1 MTRETGLVARSPIEA
16 AEAYF
21 ACMRN
26 GDTGVAALFHE
37 DARLIGLGTI
47 VSGRP
52 AIAQFYAKSI
62 RNASPAPRAAG
73 PLAAE
78 GNRVLAEVYIDLANG
93 VSMHVVDLFEVDDGL
108 IRSLTYFVSDHP

>member
-1 MTRETGLVARSPIEA
+1 MATNAGDV

-21 ACMRN
+21 TCMRN
-26 GDTGVAALFHE
+26 GDPNVAELFHH
-37 DARLIGLGTI
+37 DAQLIGLGT
-47 VSGRP
+47 VVTGRP
-52 AIAQFYAKSI
+52 AIADFYSHSI

-73 PLAAE
+73 PLAVE

-93 VSMHVVDLFEVDDGL
+93 ITMHVVDLFEVDDGL